1 MEQRTLLLNQLAQGL
16 RPTEQGIAWFETL
29 ADNEQLNT
37 LRQLAVFCLQ
47 AGATSQ
53 DAQDSIRRADIRPT
67 HTPAVLI
74 TRGTLRNQL
83 AKITNLPQDERTKA
97 FTLLIALLSIADERR
112 RTHLCAGQCN
122 HAWHHLGNAPG

>member
-1 MEQRTLLLNQLAQGL
+1 MTRFSGSEVSGA
-16 RPTEQGIAWFETL
+16 L

-37 LRQLAVFCLQ
+37 LRELAAFCLQ

-53 DAQDSIRRADIRPT
+53 DAQDSIRRAGIRPA

-74 TRGTLRNQL
+74 TRGTLHGQL
-83 AKITNLPQDERTKA
+83 AKITNLPRNERTKA
-97 FTLLIALLSIADERR
+97 FTLLIAMLSIADERR

-122 HAWHHLGNAPG
+122 HAWHHLEHGQLTQGSAAFADLLQTG